1 MYAEAATSSLVSE
14 NTWDATV
21 ASPMGPLRW
30 KDKGS
35 EGTGLQ
41 RGCLAP
47 INASLRTERPLM
59 DSPTVVVDVLLRH
72 KAWRAGMCKACIK
85 KDLSFYNIVCLFRDL
100 YGLRS
105 GGDLFTM
112 SHGEPTNGLK

>member
-1 MYAEAATSSLVSE
+1 MGAEAATLSLVSE

-72 KAWRAGMCKACIK
+72 KGRRAGMWNASIQ
-85 KDLSFYNIVCLFRDL
+85 KDLSFYYIFLSFQRFVWA
-100 YGLRS
+100 
-105 GGDLFTM
+105 M
-112 SHGEPTNGLK
+112 

>member
-1 MYAEAATSSLVSE
+1 MGAVAATLSLASK

-41 RGCLAP
+41 RACLAP
-47 INASLRTERPLM
+47 IRTCISE
-59 DSPTVVVDVLLRH
+59 DI
-72 KAWRAGMCKACIK
+72 KAPE
-85 KDLSFYNIVCLFRDL
+85 
-100 YGLRS
+100 GLAHCGGRS
-105 GGDLFTM
+105 VIETQSIEG
-112 SHGEPTNGLK
+112 SHL